1 MYYSLQAV
9 DQAALETVVDS
20 TQLAIPAVVE
30 TVEQTVVAVA
40 EQVVWLKYS
49 TIQLFQAVKLDCTWV
64 WVDAKCLKIIDS
76 KLVNKVS
83 QVSLVT

>member
-1 MYYSLQAV
+1 MYYWLQVVDPAV
-9 DQAALETVVDS
+9 LETAAPS
-20 TQLAIPAVVE
+20 TQLAIPAVAA
-30 TVEQTVVAVA
+30 TAEQTAAAAVA
-40 EQVVWLKYS
+40 LAAWLKYS

>member
-49 TIQLFQAVKLDCTWV
+49 TIQLFQAVKLDYTWA
-64 WVDAKCLKIIDS
+64 WAADKCLKITYS
-76 KLVNKVS
+76 RSVNKDNR
-83 QVSLVT
+83 VSLVI